1 MANDSKIVLTAG
13 LQIPQTVNTITN
25 DLKQVA
31 DQLNSKQALRITS
44 NIDLSATTTRIQS
57 QLATISQNL
66 KIEIPNINL
75 NANTGNVANATSGAV
90 SSAKQAQTSITG
102 ISNTISSEIDKMK
115 ENLAQRF
122 GVDARSIITK
132 FTKDSN
138 EALKGFELEVQ
149 KTSGA
154 IEKFKYSI
162 DAQTGFI
169 KELGTSGTDRGIVQ
183 TLANATKEADKLSI
197 KLTGLKATYT
207 DVNASKP
214 IKQDENI
221 QQLAVAYSKAEM
233 AIAAL
238 RNTDAQSYQ
247 QLSSNAQAEIDNY
260 NNLAKALRNAETI
273 ASKLRAKPFDVVK
286 QDSLNNLDAFIKK
299 MERMSLTT
307 GVSSLTQE
315 AQTLKT
321 ALGAVSNPSELVQVE
336 GEISNLKSEFGR
348 LSETAQKGNA
358 FIDLQNK
365 VQLAIT
371 SLTQFALQYKNTIET
386 FNGQSNGFTFA
397 QSFQYFMEELE
408 SSDMN
413 KARLEQLTQQI
424 RNFESEVKLVDQQLA
439 QNNQATKNKEK
450 FDIIKQDTLDKLDLF
465 VQKMQQLNTKSG
477 LPVLTQEAEQVRN
490 ALSTATT
497 QEGLDTAIRQFDA
510 LKVSVANLN
519 GEARNSNAMQALQNN
534 IAKTQSSLDKF
545 AAANS
550 KAVNSLK
557 QMKDGRTFFQ
567 AFADLNN
574 ALKGDN
580 LSADKLRQIN
590 QEFQTFKNETSAA
603 GLTSTNFFKSMGQQL
618 EMVVARWFS
627 LYTVIGK
634 VREAINNVIALDD
647 AMTKLKR
654 VTDETNQSYSKFLDA
669 AYTTAKETST
679 TVTDVVEQAAKWAKA
694 GESFGDLQQLS
705 KTSLIYSV
713 VGDIDNDTAVNDM
726 VTALRGFNMTASE
739 SIDIVDKLDNLN
751 NRYAVDAKGLGEG
764 LTKSASAMYAANNT
778 LDETLAL
785 LTGGGEITQ
794 NLAEMGAAL
803 RTTAMRIRGQKGELE
818 KLGEEYENVN
828 SLSKIQTQLL
838 NRTGVNI
845 YDPQN
850 NFKSTYQILKE
861 ISDVW
866 GELTQSTQA
875 DVSEILFGKMRSNQG
890 LAIINSFREGRIQA
904 ALEDSKNSA
913 GTATAEMARFAE
925 SVTASINTFKNAWQ
939 NLSKD
944 FLKSDFLKGVVDT
957 GTKLVEILDK
967 IVSMGG
973 SLSTVA
979 GTIGVIA
986 GTKGTSFRNLLSQ
999 KATIS
1004 TDDVAALRQYNTLL
1018 GQGMSVADASAQ
1030 ALANSSNAA
1039 RQLAAS
1045 ANGAAVAETTLAT
1058 AENRVTLATKA
1069 ATVAKTAFNA
1079 VMSVGINLLVVAGI
1093 TAITKAFD
1101 VLITTEEEAKQQFE
1115 ETVNVFNANAEKL
1128 NEEAKTL
1135 DTLKAEYLEIITSTG
1150 NLSDEK
1156 ERLSS
1161 IQDEITSKYKDE
1173 ADGIDLVN
1181 GKLSDNIKLLEEQEK
1196 KNASDFVKNNQGAY
1210 ETALNKLNKINDVVQ
1225 NYGRDNT
1232 GFIKGSAYG
1241 FNATGV
1247 TRFTDAEYRAFES
1260 LNLPNYIDIKNKG
1273 FRDDFFLTGTIE
1285 QQLESL
1291 KQIRDTYAEIEGH
1304 SAKRLKQ
1311 LDDEVATMENEVNA
1325 AKQVVNEYEKQE
1337 KIANGKSVSENLS
1350 AQYDG
1355 IYNKVAETQQ
1365 KIKNLETQD
1374 GNEFAL
1380 RTAQDDLAKYKQ
1392 ELDEISTMSPE
1403 FKTRTQDLYSAMA
1416 KGANEAAEANKSY
1429 LQTFEEIRDGSFKE
1443 VIDDVAAIE
1452 SAIKSLSEGNSLS
1465 RTDAWKIIDM
1475 DTEGIINDIRII
1487 NGEYVIGGEN
1497 QKQLIALKDKFIE
1510 KEKEELLIEARK
1522 QKQIA
1527 DNIEHEMKL
1536 AQMRLNNI
1544 VARGINSSGD
1554 EARYKDASQ
1563 KVKMYESQLNDI
1575 NRTLER
1581 EKYLYAELNSH
1592 IDDTVNLT
1600 ADVVA
1605 NTEKAYEA
1613 QIKAYEKQLKEIEK
1627 QGNILED
1634 EQEALEAEKE
1644 ELQKQLDVLKEQ
1656 EDELKQIIE
1665 DYKSVASLIDDYIS
1679 KEEQQLK
1686 DQLDALKEQ
1695 RDAEKDV
1702 FNEKID
1708 ALKSQKEA
1716 LQEQNE
1722 EIDLQLQKEKALQEL
1737 ENARNQKV
1745 RTYDSA
1751 RGWTWESN
1759 ADDIAEKQ
1767 AALDKIVTEERLAEY
1782 DKQIKALEEERDRND
1797 KELEKQEKEFDK
1809 QIKAYEDYAKQWAD
1823 ITKDI
1828 ENADNELL
1836 TEQIFG
1842 SNWREK
1848 IKDKDVSLLQTYKS
1862 QYSDYN
1868 RQMKTL
1874 TETEIS
1880 EMNKRIKA
1888 KDEEIEAKKEQIKAW
1903 NKYKDSISD
1912 ALNAAKDAY
1921 SDYKDAIAEANA
1933 NIISSLDEQNAEA
1946 RKKYD
1951 EACND
1956 FDSYILRRWNL
1967 NERLRNDA
1975 EYQNRLMN
1983 ESLDASIDEYL
1994 EKLNRLSS
2002 QDVADIGAVTLGWM
2016 TSGFPRFASGGVN
2029 TTTGFAYM
2037 DGTNQRP
2044 ELVLN
2049 NTDAAKLYN
2058 MIHSMPMVQSY
2069 SPTPLANMSTK
2080 NVTNAPSLSIGNVTV
2095 VANNPTEFANNLD
2108 KAIDT
2113 YFHNKL
2119 LSSYT
2124 N

>member
-31 DQLNSKQALRITS
+31 DQLNSKQSLRITG

-75 NANTGNVANATSGAV
+75 NANTGNVASATSGAV

-115 ENLAQRF
+115 EILAQRF

-138 EALKGFELEVQ
+138 EALKEFELEVQ

-162 DAQTGFI
+162 NTQTGFI
-169 KELGTSGTDRGIVQ
+169 KELGTSGTDRGMIQ

-197 KLTGLKATYT
+197 KLTGLKASYT
-207 DVNASKP
+207 DINAPKP
-214 IKQDENI
+214 IKQSENI
-221 QQLAVAYSKAEM
+221 QQLETAYDKAKL
-233 AIAAL
+233 AIEAL
-238 RNTDAQSYQ
+238 RSADAQSYQ
-247 QLSSNAQAEIDNY
+247 QLSSNAQSEINDY
-260 NNLAKALRNAETI
+260 NDLAKSLRNAETV
-273 ASKLRAKPFDVVK
+273 ASKLRAKPFEVVK

-315 AQTLKT
+315 AQALKT

-371 SLTQFALQYKNTIET
+371 SLTQFALQYKDTIET

-439 QNNQATKNKEK
+439 QNNQAAKSKDR
-450 FDIIKQDTLDKLDLF
+450 FDIIKQDSLDKLDLF
-465 VQKMQQLNTKSG
+465 VQKMQQLNVKSG

-497 QEGLDTAIRQFDA
+497 KEGLDSAIRQFDA
-510 LKVSVANLN
+510 LKVSFANLN
-519 GEARNSNAMQALQNN
+519 NEARNSNAMQTLQNN

-557 QMKDGRTFFQ
+557 QMKDGRTFSQ

-574 ALKGDN
+574 ALKGGN

-590 QEFQTFKNETSAA
+590 QEFQTFKNEASAA
-603 GLTSTNFFKSMGQQL
+603 GLTSTNFFKGMGQQL

-627 LYTVIGK
+627 LYAVIGK

-654 VTDETNQSYSKFLDA
+654 VTDETNQSYSKFLDT

-679 TVTDVVEQAAKWAKA
+679 TITDVVEQAAKWAKA

-705 KTSLIYSV
+705 KTSLIYSI
-713 VGDIDNDTAVNDM
+713 VGDIDNDTAVSDM
-726 VTALRGFNMTASE
+726 VTALRGFNMTANE

-764 LTKSASAMYAANNT
+764 LSRSASAMYAANSS

-794 NLAEMGAAL
+794 NLAEMGSAL
-803 RTTAMRIRGQKGELE
+803 RVISMRIRGQKGELE

-845 YDPQN
+845 YDLQD
-850 NFKSTYQILKE
+850 NFKSPYQILKE
-861 ISDVW
+861 ISVVW
-866 GELTQSTQA
+866 DKLTQSSQA

-925 SVTASINTFKNAWQ
+925 SVTASINNFKNAWQ

-944 FLKSDFLKGVVDT
+944 FLKSDFLKGAVNT

-986 GTKGTSFRNLLSQ
+986 GAKGTSFKNLLSQ

-1004 TDDVAALRQYNTLL
+1004 TDDVAALRQYNALL
-1018 GQGMSVADASAQ
+1018 GQGMTAADASAQ

-1058 AENRVTLATKA
+1058 AENKVTLATKA
-1069 ATVAKTAFNA
+1069 AAVAKTALNT
-1079 VMSVGINLLVVAGI
+1079 VMNVGINLLVVAGI

-1101 VLITTEEEAKQQFE
+1101 ALITTEEEAKQQFE
-1115 ETVNVFNANAEKL
+1115 ETVNTFNANAEKL

-1135 DTLKAEYLEIITSTG
+1135 DALKAEYLEIATSTG

-1173 ADGIDLVN
+1173 ASGIDLVN
-1181 GKLSDNIKLLEEQEK
+1181 GKLSENIKLLEEQEK
-1196 KNASDFVKNNQGAY
+1196 KNASDFVENNQGAY
-1210 ETALNKLNKINDVVQ
+1210 ETALNKLNKINDVNRVV
-1225 NYGRDNT
+1225 NSLW
-1232 GFIKGSAYG
+1232 KGEAYG
-1241 FNATGV
+1241 FNAEGIS
-1247 TRFTDAEYRAFES
+1247 RFTEKEYEAFEK
-1260 LNLPNYIDIKNKG
+1260 LNLSNYINAKPYG
-1273 FRDDFFLTGTIE
+1273 GTDDFYLTGTIE

-1291 KQIRDTYAEIEGH
+1291 RKIRDVYGEIEGH
-1304 SAKRLKQ
+1304 SSKRLKQ
-1311 LDDEVATMENEVNA
+1311 LDDEVAAMENEVNA
-1325 AKQVVNEYEKQE
+1325 ARQVVTEYEKQE

-1350 AQYDG
+1350 AQYDE

-1380 RTAQDDLAKYKQ
+1380 KTAQDDLTKYKQ

-1403 FKTRTQDLYSAMA
+1403 FKTRTQDLYNAMA
-1416 KGANEAAEANKSY
+1416 KGANEAAEANKGY

-1443 VIDDVAAIE
+1443 TIDDVAAIE
-1452 SAIKSLSEGNSLS
+1452 SAIKSLSEGKALS

-1475 DTEGIINDIRII
+1475 DASGIINDIRII

-1497 QKQLIALKDKFIE
+1497 QKQLIALKDKLIE

-1522 QKQIA
+1522 QKQTA
-1527 DNIEHEMKL
+1527 DNIEHEIEL

-1575 NRTLER
+1575 NRTLEQ

-1613 QIKAYEKQLKEIEK
+1613 QIKAYEKQLKEIER
-1627 QGNILED
+1627 QGDVLED

-1644 ELQKQLDVLKEQ
+1644 ELQKQLDILKEQ

-1665 DYKSVASLIDDYIS
+1665 DYKSVASLIDDYIG

-1695 RDAEKDV
+1695 RDAEKDA

-1708 ALKSQKEA
+1708 ALKEQKEA

-1722 EIDLQLQKEKALQEL
+1722 EIDLQLQKEKALQDL

-1759 ADDIAEKQ
+1759 AGEIAEKQ
-1767 AALDKIVTEERLAEY
+1767 AALDKIITEEQLNEY
-1782 DKQIKALEEERDRND
+1782 DKQIKALEKERDRND
-1797 KELEKQEKEFDK
+1797 EELEKQENAFDK
-1809 QIKAYEDYAKQWAD
+1809 QIKAYEDYAKQWSD
-1823 ITKDI
+1823 LTKDI

-1836 TEQIFG
+1836 AEQIFG
-1842 SNWREK
+1842 SDWREK
-1848 IKDKDVSLLQTYKS
+1848 IKNKDVSLLQTYKS
-1862 QYSDYN
+1862 QYSEYN
-1868 RQMKTL
+1868 RQMKIL
-1874 TETEIS
+1874 TKTEIE

-1888 KDEEIEAKKEQIKAW
+1888 KDEEIDAKKEQIKAW
-1903 NKYKDSISD
+1903 NDYKDSISD
-1912 ALNAAKDAY
+1912 ALNDAKDAY
-1921 SDYKDAIAEANA
+1921 NDYKDMIEQANA
-1933 NIISSLDEQNAEA
+1933 DIINALGAQNVAANE
-1946 RKKYD
+1946 KYI
-1951 EACND
+1951 ESYRD
-1956 FDSYILRRWNL
+1956 FDSYVTGMWELGERRL
-1967 NERLRNDA
+1967 SDME
-1975 EYQNRLMN
+1975 EQNRRMN
-1983 ESLDASIDEYL
+1983 ESLDMSIDEYL

-2002 QDVADIGAVTLGWM
+2002 QDVAEIGALSLGWM

-2037 DGTNQRP
+2037 DGTKQRP

-2069 SPTPLANMSTK
+2069 SPAPLASTSTK

-2095 VANNPTEFANNLD
+2095 VANDPTEFANNFD

-2113 YFHNKL
+2113 YFQNKL